1 MYLQEMLRPWPDSW
15 KTAFYSPD
23 NNNPAV
29 LRDFH
34 SGPGQLSLDGDSSGN
49 RLLIQPHIL
58 ITGGLTQNREANPGA
73 AEGL

>member
-1 MYLQEMLRPWPDSW
+1 MYLQVLLRPWPDSW

-23 NNNPAV
+23 NNPGV

-49 RLLIQPHIL
+49 QLLIEPHIV
-58 ITGGLTQNREANPGA
+58 ITGGLTQNQEVNPEA